1 MKKFITSNWRYIM
14 RFPFIQ
20 SEKYRDQAVMVP
32 IDKIKANPYQPR
44 TGFDQAEINEL
55 AESIKNYGIIQFI
68 TVRVKDEGYEL
79 ITGERRLRACKEL
92 GLKEIPA
99 IIKEFSDQEIAEIAL
114 VENLQRKDLNFLEEA
129 EGYRQL
135 INNFNL
141 TQSKLADKI
150 GKSQATIAN
159 KLRLLSLHTDVRRLL
174 QSSRIS
180 ERHARALLKLEKKS
194 QQLKVVDRIKEKE
207 LTVKETEKLVN
218 KIINKERKK
227 KRIITVFKDL
237 RVFTNTLQKTIQ
249 EMQTAGLDVEVS
261 KKEDD
266 QFIEYL
272 IRLPKKK

>member
-1 MKKFITSNWRYIM
+1 M

-32 IDKIKANPYQPR
+32 VDKIKANPYQPR
-44 TGFDQAEINEL
+44 TGFDLAEINEL

-68 TVRVKDEGYEL
+68 TVRAKDEGYEL

>member
-1 MKKFITSNWRYIM
+1 MKKFISVNWRYIM

-32 IDKIKANPYQPR
+32 VDKIKANPYQPR
-44 TGFDQAEINEL
+44 TGFDLAEINEL

-68 TVRVKDEGYEL
+68 TVRAKDEGYEL